1 MNLEVEEI
9 KSRINLVDFI
19 GEYIRLQ
26 KGGANWKAPCPFHR
40 EKSPSFMVSEEKQ
53 IWHCFGCGKGGDAFG
68 FLMEME
74 SLSFPEA
81 LKVLAEKAGVE
92 LKKYQPNISPE
103 MATSKEKMMEI
114 LEVSTKFY
122 EKQLWDG
129 AGKTKI
135 MEYLHKRGFN
145 DESIKKFRLG
155 YAPAGWRNLLDFLSK
170 RGYLNTDIEKTGLLV
185 KKENSSDMYDRFRD
199 RIIFPIQ
206 DVLGKVIGYSARVAP
221 GGDESQAKYVNTP
234 ETIVYHKSRALY
246 GLDKAK
252 KEIKNNNF
260 TLVVEGNLDVVASH
274 QAGVKNTVAV
284 SGTALT
290 VEQLDTL
297 KRYSENIKLL
307 FDMDSAGH
315 QATRR
320 SAELAFQKDFNVSIV
335 ILPEGKDAAEL
346 AEKDKDKFLQAV
358 KNSIPAAEY
367 FFQDILKKYDKTK
380 AADKKSIAK
389 EMIAIINN
397 FKNDIEKSHWVKK
410 ISQEIGID
418 EKILADMV
426 KKTAKNESVE
436 QKEKENF
443 FPDRQT
449 IIKERIAGLILASSA
464 LWKKVAEDLSGND
477 LFQRDP
483 MLRVILE
490 KGPQSEFNFEKFL
503 PIVEEQGLANNIFQ
517 KAYFEVKYNSG
528 EKENVEEVESDNF
541 FEMFDSCFGELKK
554 EIKKEELETIRQDI
568 EKAEKNNDKEGLKL
582 LMSEFSRISKE

>member
-9 KSRINLVDFI
+9 KSRINIVDFI

-92 LKKYQPNISPE
+92 LKKYQPNISAE

-114 LEVSTKFY
+114 LELSTKFY

-135 MEYLHKRGFN
+135 LEYLHKRGFN
-145 DESIKKFRLG
+145 DESIKKFRIG

-170 RGYLNTDIEKTGLLV
+170 RGYLNADIEKTGLLV
-185 KKENSSDMYDRFRD
+185 KKENSPDMYDRFRD

-221 GGDESQAKYVNTP
+221 GGDEKQAKYVNTP

-252 KEIKNNNF
+252 NGIKSENF

-274 QAGVKNTVAV
+274 QAGLKNTVAV

-290 VEQLDTL
+290 PEQLDAL

-307 FDMDSAGH
+307 FDMDSAGQ
-315 QATRR
+315 QATWR

-335 ILPEGKDAAEL
+335 VLPEGKDAAEL
-346 AEKDKDKFLQAV
+346 AEKDKEKFLASV

-367 FFQDILKKYDKTK
+367 FFQDILGKYDKTK

-389 EMIAIINN
+389 EMIAVINN
-397 FKNDIEKSHWVKK
+397 FKSDIEKSHWVKK
-410 ISQEIGID
+410 ISQEIAID

-426 KKTAKNESVE
+426 KKTSKGGSAG
-436 QKEKENF
+436 QKEKEIVFQNH
-443 FPDRQT
+443 QT
-449 IIKERIAGLILASSA
+449 VIKEKMIGLILACA
-464 LWKKVAEDLSGND
+464 PLWKKVTEDLRDND
-477 LFQRDP
+477 LFQNDP
-483 MLRVILE
+483 AIKIILE
-490 KGPQSEFNFEKFL
+490 KGPESGFSFEKFL
-503 PIVEEQGLANNIFQ
+503 TIVEEAGIANDIFQ
-517 KAYFEVKYNSG
+517 KAYFDVKYNSG
-528 EKENVEEVESDNF
+528 EKENVEEVENDNF
-541 FEMFDSCFGELKK
+541 FGMFDSCSRELKK
-554 EIKKEELETIRQDI
+554 EIKKDKLETIRRDI
-568 EKAEKNNDKEGLKL
+568 EKAEKNNDKEGLKI